1 MVAMEN
7 RERTKLYIVIGLA
20 AVFVAVGYFRFLHG
34 KITFFNKS
42 ERGVTIPAMIE
53 VPAVDLK
60 GIQPSGPPQK
70 IAPAVPRAGLRDIF
84 APVKKTAP
92 GSTPENPAIAPKPLP
107 LLQLTGTITGG
118 RQPLAIING
127 RFLRQG
133 EAIEG
138 FQVVAIA
145 RNQVTIAREGQKIVL
160 NVLDGPV
167 SGKP

>member
-1 MVAMEN
+1 MAMEN
-7 RERTKLYIVIGLA
+7 QERKKLYIVIGLA
-20 AVFVAVGYFRFLHG
+20 VIFIAVGYFRFFHG
-34 KITFFNKS
+34 KITFLGPPAR
-42 ERGVTIPAMIE
+42 EVTIPAMIE

-70 IAPAVPRAGLRDIF
+70 TAPPGPRAGLRDIF
-84 APVKKTAP
+84 APAKKTGP